1 MSSGWEAQVD
11 AMADTI
17 EEMVL
22 SGKGEVSEYR
32 GTANETIMSVGRA
45 LPENVRN
52 ALQNRLNSRLDALEA
67 KINSHIDHAASAAS
81 EITQNTLD
89 DAMMNFIQTMKGLP
103 TDELVQLFSFIDK
116 DKDGTINQEEFGQF
130 VSTTLPPGT
139 VIPPSAIALG
149 FQVLD
154 QDNSGTLSVSDIIG
168 TEGDVISKATE
179 IVSEQLH
186 DDSSVEAQDTVT
198 QDVEMGTEI
207 ISEQLYDD
215 SSVEAQDTVTQ
226 DVEMESEIVN
236 QIEKPE
242 GENEEKLDSSTNT
255 MDSKAIESKLSE
267 ARFSSEKRKIINEIT
282 GNLVEFDVSINRVRT
297 EGSQSKPMEVEVST
311 DDSTE
316 YLLSID
322 LSKVNQ
328 IPKTIENRK
337 GKLHIQGSVI
347 GFNMARNCV
356 VIDVS
361 KMN

>member
-32 GTANETIMSVGRA
+32 DTANETIMNVGRA
-45 LPENVRN
+45 LPESVRN
-52 ALQNRLNSRLDALEA
+52 GLHNRLNARLDTLEA

-139 VIPPSAIALG
+139 VIPPAAIALG

-154 QDNSGTLSVSDIIG
+154 KDNSGTLSVSDLIG
-168 TEGDVISKATE
+168 TEGDVISKAAEILSVEVKEEPIVKNQITSTEEIEIQEE
-179 IVSEQLH
+179 IVQQEIVQ
-186 DDSSVEAQDTVT
+186 Q
-198 QDVEMGTEI
+198 EI
-207 ISEQLYDD
+207 IQENNPPIN
-215 SSVEAQDTVTQ
+215 EN
-226 DVEMESEIVN
+226 SEI
-236 QIEKPE
+236 
-242 GENEEKLDSSTNT
+242 LDSESI
-255 MDSKAIESKLSE
+255 SSKLSE
-267 ARFSSEKRKIINEIT
+267 ARFSSEKRKIIDEIT
-282 GNLVEFDVSINRVRT
+282 GNLVEFDVSIKRIRN

-311 DDSTE
+311 DDGAE
-316 YLLSID
+316 YLISID
-322 LSKVNQ
+322 LAKVNQ
-328 IPKTIENRK
+328 IPKTIQNGK

-356 VIDVS
+356 VIDVNE
-361 KMN
+361 MN

>member
-32 GTANETIMSVGRA
+32 DTANETIMNVGRA
-45 LPENVRN
+45 LPESVRN
-52 ALQNRLNSRLDALEA
+52 GLHNRLNARLDALEA

-139 VIPPSAIALG
+139 VIPPAAIALG

-154 QDNSGTLSVSDIIG
+154 KDNSGTLSVSDLIG
-168 TEGDVISKATE
+168 TEGDVISKAAEILSVEVKEEPIEQNQISPSEEIEVQEE
-179 IVSEQLH
+179 IVQ
-186 DDSSVEAQDTVT
+186 Q
-198 QDVEMGTEI
+198 EI
-207 ISEQLYDD
+207 IQEND
-215 SSVEAQDTVTQ
+215 SPVNEN
-226 DVEMESEIVN
+226 SEI
-236 QIEKPE
+236 
-242 GENEEKLDSSTNT
+242 LDSESI
-255 MDSKAIESKLSE
+255 SSKLSE
-267 ARFSSEKRKIINEIT
+267 ARFSSEKRKIIDEIT
-282 GNLVEFDVSINRVRT
+282 GNLVEFDVSIKRIRN
-297 EGSQSKPMEVEVST
+297 EGNQSKPMEVEVST
-311 DDSTE
+311 DDGAE
-316 YLLSID
+316 YLISID
-322 LSKVNQ
+322 LAKVNQ
-328 IPKTIENRK
+328 IPKTIQNGK

-356 VIDVS
+356 VIDVNE
-361 KMN
+361 MN

>member
-32 GTANETIMSVGRA
+32 DTANETIMNVGRA
-45 LPENVRN
+45 LPESVRN
-52 ALQNRLNSRLDALEA
+52 GLHNRLNARLDTLEA

-139 VIPPSAIALG
+139 VIPPAAIALG

-154 QDNSGTLSVSDIIG
+154 KDNSGTLSVSDLIG
-168 TEGDVISKATE
+168 TEGDVISKAAEILSVEVKEEPIVKNQITSTEEIEVQEEIEIQEE
-179 IVSEQLH
+179 IVQQEIVQ
-186 DDSSVEAQDTVT
+186 Q
-198 QDVEMGTEI
+198 EI
-207 ISEQLYDD
+207 IQENNPPIN
-215 SSVEAQDTVTQ
+215 EN
-226 DVEMESEIVN
+226 SEI
-236 QIEKPE
+236 
-242 GENEEKLDSSTNT
+242 LDSESI
-255 MDSKAIESKLSE
+255 SSKLSE
-267 ARFSSEKRKIINEIT
+267 ARFSSEKRKIIDEIT
-282 GNLVEFDVSINRVRT
+282 GNLVEFDVSIKRIRN

-311 DDSTE
+311 DDGAE
-316 YLLSID
+316 YLISID
-322 LSKVNQ
+322 LAKVNQ
-328 IPKTIENRK
+328 IPKTIQNGK

-356 VIDVS
+356 VIDVNE
-361 KMN
+361 MN